1 MVHSLLLSQSLWV
14 RSIFHEMDRYTIS
27 FHKTV
32 FLLFFFLQKALDMF
46 VFASSKE
53 YLQHLHT
60 NQGFVSN
67 LLIKPQNSDTC
78 LPMLEQRIVGVWI
91 SNRGIQSH
99 SQSIL
104 TRSEMF
110 HNQRQF
116 RLMLPFISVHK
127 IKITAA
133 SLSLL

>member
-1 MVHSLLLSQSLWV
+1 MKWIDILYLSI
-14 RSIFHEMDRYTIS
+14 RH
-27 FHKTV
+27 
-32 FLLFFFLQKALDMF
+32 FFLQKVLEDMF

-78 LPMLEQRIVGVWI
+78 LPMFEQCIVGVWV

-104 TRSEMF
+104 TCPEMSR
-110 HNQRQF
+110 NQRQF
-116 RLMLPFISVHK
+116 RLMPAFISVHK
-127 IKITAA
+127 VNITAA
-133 SLSLL
+133 SLS